1 MREFIVTNLTEAA
14 KVLPYSYEASEYGR
28 FTKGLANTLLL
39 KYYMR
44 VGDWDEAV
52 KIGEELTTNTK
63 YGYALVDNYYDLF
76 SLETEQN
83 TEVNFLQPRPSTV
96 LWKITGLPMCFREI
110 SRQHLVFLN
119 GMVSRWHGLFISLM
133 ILLINV

>member
-44 VGDWDEAV
+44 VGDWM
-52 KIGEELTTNTK
+52 KQLK
-63 YGYALVDNYYDLF
+63 
-76 SLETEQN
+76 
-83 TEVNFLQPRPSTV
+83 
-96 LWKITGLPMCFREI
+96 
-110 SRQHLVFLN
+110 
-119 GMVSRWHGLFISLM
+119 
-133 ILLINV
+133 